1 MVELS
6 VEAFGSFE
14 ESFFDLTIDF
24 AGKDVSIKSRGGNSI
39 KKKIIYFIFDDFPFS
54 VEASIICEAN

>member
-24 AGKDVSIKSRGGNSI
+24 AGKYVSVNSRIRNSI
-39 KKKIIYFIFDDFPFS
+39 KKKIIRFIFDDFPFS

>member
-14 ESFFDLTIDF
+14 ESFFDFAIDF
-24 AGKDVSIKSRGGNSI
+24 AGKDVSINCIFGNII
-39 KKKIIYFIFDDFPFS
+39 KKKIINFNFDDFPFS
-54 VEASIICEAN
+54 VKASVIRDD